1 MTRPLLPCVVAA
13 LLALVG
19 CAPGPDFAA
28 GDAALAPFPTIQPI
42 GDLLGQIPP
51 DQGDYGTA
59 DLAARAAS
67 LRARADALRG
77 TDVIDPATEAQMD
90 DALAQR

>member
-19 CAPGPDFAA
+19 CAPGPDF
-28 GDAALAPFPTIQPI
+28 AALAPFPTIQPI